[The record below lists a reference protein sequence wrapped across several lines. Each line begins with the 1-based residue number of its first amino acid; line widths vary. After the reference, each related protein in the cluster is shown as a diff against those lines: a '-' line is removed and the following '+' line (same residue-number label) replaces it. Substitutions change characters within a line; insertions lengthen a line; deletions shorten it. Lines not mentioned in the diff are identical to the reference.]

1 MFQKLIIGLYIY
13 YIKPIG
19 LATLR
24 RSHIMSKNYLE
35 LQTYFK
41 FLDPDEQPSIPVK
54 NKVIINP
61 NNASAYSPPE
71 FQSDNEDLFKGNP
84 EF

>member
-1 MFQKLIIGLYIY
+1 
-13 YIKPIG
+13 
-19 LATLR
+19 
-24 RSHIMSKNYLE
+24 MSKNYLE

-41 FLDPDEQPSIPVK
+41 FLDPAEQPSIPVK

-61 NNASAYSPPE
+61 NNASAYSPSE
-71 FQSDNEDLFKGNP
+71 FQSDNEDLFKSNP